1 MRWLTL
7 YARSRQVPA
16 SFAALVIS
24 AVTVW
29 ALTQDGGRRSGDP
42 ADPRLPVLV
51 LAAGAMAASV
61 GLSGQDPALDRTAA
75 IRWAPRRAAHVLLA
89 GAVVAA
95 VLLAVQTMG
104 ASMAT
109 TAFVVRDSAGLM
121 GLVALGAAFGGGRYA
136 WTLPFAW
143 LSFSFFAPPATGAA
157 GRVAT
162 WMLLPAGTPTATWTA
177 VILTAVGT
185 TVYAVAG
192 PRR

>member
-16 SFAALVIS
+16 SLAALLIG
-24 AVTVW
+24 AVAVW
-29 ALTQDGGRRSGDP
+29 TLAGDGGAGP

-51 LAAGAMAASV
+51 LAMGAMAASS
-61 GLSGQDPALDRTAA
+61 GFGGQDLALDRTAA

-95 VLLAVQTMG
+95 VPLLARMAGKDVAG
-104 ASMAT
+104 A
-109 TAFVVRDSAGLM
+109 AFVVRDSAGLM
-121 GLVALGAAFGGGRYA
+121 GLGALGAALWGGSYA

-143 LSFSFFAPPATGAA
+143 LSYAFFAPPPTGVPT
-157 GRVAT
+157 RVAS
-162 WMLLPAGTPTATWTA
+162 WLLLPAGAPAGTWTA
-177 VILTAVGT
+177 LALTVTGT
-185 TVYAVAG
+185 AAYAVAG